1 MAVSEARVVSSSS
14 ATRPAQRQ
22 AAGLHSQAL
31 LLRRKLW
38 SPGICKTHGSCCS
51 LPCVHYVRQVVHM
64 TEAIADKDQQLRAR
78 ASQLQDVEV
87 YRNDYSRVKDR

>member
-1 MAVSEARVVSSSS
+1 M
-14 ATRPAQRQ
+14 
-22 AAGLHSQAL
+22 
-31 LLRRKLW
+31 
-38 SPGICKTHGSCCS
+38 
-51 LPCVHYVRQVVHM
+51 HYVRQVVHM